1 MLTYSIAIRTLGTSG
16 ECLRREL
23 LSIKAQTMQPEKVA
37 IYIADGYSR
46 PDFQIGDEEYIW
58 VKKGMM
64 AQRALRYDEI
74 TSDCVLTLDDDVE
87 LSPAFAET
95 MLSAMEENN
104 MDVLGT
110 DIFKVHQMN
119 IKTKIFAAVTNLVFP
134 SPTGKY
140 AFRIKSNGSFN
151 YLNHPTGTTYLSQSC
166 AGPAILWLRKTFNT
180 IHLPDEMWM
189 DELGFSYG
197 DDELITYKAFIN
209 GYKLGVCFNASIKN
223 LNAQTSSLAY
233 RKSHDRFYVR
243 SKAMFVTWWRMLY
256 KPHGNNHP
264 GNKKALIFGSLKFIW
279 LTIIMAVAAIYL
291 RNAYVFTSHLK
302 GLSDG
307 KEFVKSERYSKLSP
321 YILG

>member
-23 LSIKAQTMQPEKVA
+23 QSITAQTIQPERVV
-37 IYIADGYSR
+37 IYIADGYPR

-74 TSDCVLTLDDDVE
+74 TGDCVLTLDDDVE
-87 LSPAFAET
+87 LSPAFAAT

-119 IKTKIFAAVTNLVFP
+119 TKTKIFAAVTNLVFP
-134 SPTGKY
+134 TSNGKY

-151 YLNHPTGTTYLSQSC
+151 YLNHPANATYLSQSC
-166 AGPAILWLRKTFNT
+166 AGPAILWRRKTFNAL
-180 IHLPDEMWM
+180 HLHDEMWM
-189 DELGFSYG
+189 DKLGFSYG

-209 GYKLGVCFNASIKN
+209 GYKLGVCFNATIKN
-223 LNAQTSSLAY
+223 LNAQTSSLIY
-233 RKSHDRFYVR
+233 RNSHDRFYVR
-243 SKAMFVTWWRMLY
+243 SKAMFTTWWRMLY
-256 KPHGNNHP
+256 KPHGNNRP
-264 GNKKALIFGSLKFIW
+264 GNKKVLFFGSLKFIW
-279 LTIIMAVAAIYL
+279 LTVIMAVAAIYL
-291 RNAYVFTSHLK
+291 RKVSVFTSHLK

-307 KEFVKSERYSKLSP
+307 AGFVKSEEYSKLSP